1 MKPEQALRQLNEAL
15 QGLTPEKIR
24 KAREALIVLH
34 DLRSEQRSFN
44 ASTREVLH
52 ALDTLR
58 KLLIDLDQ
66 ARSN

>member
-34 DLRSEQRSFN
+34 DLSSEQRPFN

>member
-34 DLRSEQRSFN
+34 DLRSEQRPFN